1 MFTIII
7 IVSQFHFWLYFFH
20 VAQNG
25 ITICNSRYFQF
36 PVLFLT
42 PRPFLLFHITLNVYY
57 YSEKEPI
64 LFFDYFFLYFAQNW
78 ILLVNLKL
86 DIFSYLFFQDPFS
99 YFFIAQNFV
108 YNRRARF
115 VKYHRIFILIS
126 ISVCGWNG
134 FKVMFEVRLGLKLVE
149 YQVSK

>member
-57 YSEKEPI
+57 YSEKGANI
-64 LFFDYFFLYFAQNW
+64 IFWLFFFVWKHFAQKW

-86 DIFSYLFFQDPFS
+86 DIFSYLFFKIPFHIVS
-99 YFFIAQNFV
+99 LHKILYTIV
-108 YNRRARF
+108 VLRF
-115 VKYHRIFILIS
+115 VKYLS
-126 ISVCGWNG
+126 LYLSVWV
-134 FKVMFEVRLGLKLVE
+134 KWI
-149 YQVSK
+149 

>member
-1 MFTIII
+1 MWCKLVKRESYKHSCLLLLLLWANFT
-7 IVSQFHFWLYFFH
+7 FDYKYFFH

-64 LFFDYFFLYFAQNW
+64 LFFDYFFF
-78 ILLVNLKL
+78 VFCTKL
-86 DIFSYLFFQDPFS
+86 NTTCEFKIRSF
-99 YFFIAQNFV
+99 
-108 YNRRARF
+108 
-115 VKYHRIFILIS
+115 RIFFFKIPFHIVSLHKIS
-126 ISVCGWNG
+126 YTIV
-134 FKVMFEVRLGLKLVE
+134 VLGLWNITEYLSLYLCVWVE
-149 YQVSK
+149 WI